1 MTRSTCRYWAFGFQ
15 ESLTSLLIICRICL
29 IRWAGQPLA
38 DGWEQA
44 AVFDL
49 RNRLEV
55 RVGTRRSNLQ
65 RNKIADNY
73 ERWCSSNGGLAFP
86 VSYSSL
92 SGFFCSLVVARGGS
106 SRSIAND
113 LGAIG
118 RRARDMDSPWLKQS
132 EELKLKDLIAAMKYE
147 DTSGV
152 ERKRPLQLKH
162 LLPAISSWDLSDCS
176 SWRKQSFC

>member
-1 MTRSTCRYWAFGFQ
+1 MQTAAFG
-15 ESLTSLLIICRICL
+15 
-29 IRWAGQPLA
+29 
-38 DGWEQA
+38 
-44 AVFDL
+44 L
-49 RNRLEV
+49 RNRLEE
-55 RVGTRRSNLQ
+55 RALTRRSVLQ
-65 RNKIADNY
+65 RNRTADKY
-73 ERWCSSNGGLAFP
+73 ERWCISNGGQAFP

-106 SRSIAND
+106 SKSIAND

-118 RRARDMDSPWLKQS
+118 RKARELDLPWLKQS

-162 LLPAISSWDLSDCS
+162 LLPAIAGWDLSDPFVLQEAVILLMGHDCLL
-176 SWRKQSFC
+176 RVGELL